1 MNDISGLKGRV
12 EDRSITIIAARRVRR
27 LLDWGD
33 PEAQP
38 IVLLHSLG
46 LDHELWRPV
55 AARLRGRFRVIAPD
69 IAGHGRER
77 GDALMTS
84 IAAAA
89 DDIVAILNEL
99 GVASATIVGL
109 SMGGA
114 VAQEFALRHPSRT
127 KGLGLIATMMKGA
140 PVFAER
146 AEKAEREGL
155 AAQIDITLE
164 RWFTPGQIERDHEG
178 VRYARERLNT
188 LDARTWSAAWR
199 SLSGHDT
206 VDRLPS
212 LSVPALCVAGE
223 LDPSTPPQVVK
234 AIADR
239 IPNSRFEIVV
249 GAPHLLGLTHSREI
263 ETLLTQL
270 ASSIVQ

>member
-1 MNDISGLKGRV
+1 MNEISGLKGRV

-146 AEKAEREGL
+146 AENAER
-155 AAQIDITLE
+155 
-164 RWFTPGQIERDHEG
+164 
-178 VRYARERLNT
+178 
-188 LDARTWSAAWR
+188 
-199 SLSGHDT
+199 
-206 VDRLPS
+206 
-212 LSVPALCVAGE
+212 
-223 LDPSTPPQVVK
+223 
-234 AIADR
+234 
-239 IPNSRFEIVV
+239 
-249 GAPHLLGLTHSREI
+249 
-263 ETLLTQL
+263 
-270 ASSIVQ
+270 